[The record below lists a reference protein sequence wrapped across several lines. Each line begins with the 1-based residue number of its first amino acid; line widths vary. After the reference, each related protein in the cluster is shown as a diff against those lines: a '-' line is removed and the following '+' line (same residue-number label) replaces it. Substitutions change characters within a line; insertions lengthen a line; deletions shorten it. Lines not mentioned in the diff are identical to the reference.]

1 MNTGRLKMF
10 LRKNGNSI
18 ILFIRGFIESDGEL
32 NVNNIHESAREEAHT
47 FCRAIFHEAKDI
59 ERMRTV
65 VDYYTDLY
73 NRKRYAALKKDISD
87 ACSAMAGYVSL
98 PNLRLASGDKSV
110 LAAYECG
117 FIYKVRHEMENIE
130 MFASVGLDKDEID
143 RRMGYQKDLSE
154 FEEEDDELLLL
165 MEADYGEQEDKSDEP
180 GEAEEEQDAPEDDQ
194 DGVGDVQ
201 DGPETEGKVQ
211 DDSADMSDNADIGF
225 LYE

>member
-154 FEEEDDELLLL
+154 FEEEDDE
-165 MEADYGEQEDKSDEP
+165 
-180 GEAEEEQDAPEDDQ
+180 AEEEQDAPEDDQ

>member
-1 MNTGRLKMF
+1 MF

-47 FCRAIFHEAKDI
+47 FCRAIFYEAKDI

-98 PNLRLASGDKSV
+98 PHLRLASGDKSV

-165 MEADYGEQEDKSDEP
+165 MEADSGEQEDKSDEP

-201 DGPETEGKVQ
+201 DGPKTEGKVQ

>member
-154 FEEEDDELLLL
+154 IEEEDDEPLFL
-165 MEADYGEQEDKSDEP
+165 MEADSGEQEDKSEEP
-180 GEAEEEQDAPEDDQ
+180 GEAEEEQDA
-194 DGVGDVQ
+194 
-201 DGPETEGKVQ
+201 T
-211 DDSADMSDNADIGF
+211 
-225 LYE
+225 

>member
-1 MNTGRLKMF
+1 MF

-165 MEADYGEQEDKSDEP
+165 MEADSGEQEDKSDEP

-201 DGPETEGKVQ
+201 DGPKTEGKVQ

>member
-1 MNTGRLKMF
+1 MF
-10 LRKNGNSI
+10 LRKHGNSV

-117 FIYKVRHEMENIE
+117 FIYKVRHEMENI
-130 MFASVGLDKDEID
+130 
-143 RRMGYQKDLSE
+143 
-154 FEEEDDELLLL
+154 L
-165 MEADYGEQEDKSDEP
+165 MEADSGEQEDKSDEP
-180 GEAEEEQDAPEDDQ
+180 GEAEEEHDAPEDDQ

>member
-1 MNTGRLKMF
+1 MF

-47 FCRAIFHEAKDI
+47 FCRAIFYEAKDI

-98 PNLRLASGDKSV
+98 PDLRLASGDKSV

-165 MEADYGEQEDKSDEP
+165 MEADSGEQEDKSDEP

-201 DGPETEGKVQ
+201 DGPKTEGKVQ

>member
-1 MNTGRLKMF
+1 MNTGRKKMF

-98 PNLRLASGDKSV
+98 PNLRFASGDKSV

-154 FEEEDDELLLL
+154 FEEEDELLLL
-165 MEADYGEQEDKSDEP
+165 MEADSGEQEDKSDEP
-180 GEAEEEQDAPEDDQ
+180 GEADEEQDAPEDDQ

-201 DGPETEGKVQ
+201 DGPEAEGKVQ
-211 DDSADMSDNADIGF
+211 DDSAEMSDNADIGF

>member
-1 MNTGRLKMF
+1 MF

-165 MEADYGEQEDKSDEP
+165 MEADSGEQEDNSDEP

-201 DGPETEGKVQ
+201 DGPKTEGKVQ

>member
-1 MNTGRLKMF
+1 MF

-165 MEADYGEQEDKSDEP
+165 MEADYGEQEDESDEP
-180 GEAEEEQDAPEDDQ
+180 GEAEEEQDAPEDDL

-201 DGPETEGKVQ
+201 DGPEAEGKVQ
-211 DDSADMSDNADIGF
+211 DDSVEMSDNADIGF

>member
-1 MNTGRLKMF
+1 MF

-98 PNLRLASGDKSV
+98 PDLRLASGDKSV

-165 MEADYGEQEDKSDEP
+165 MEADSGEQEDKSDEP

-201 DGPETEGKVQ
+201 DGPKTEGKVQ